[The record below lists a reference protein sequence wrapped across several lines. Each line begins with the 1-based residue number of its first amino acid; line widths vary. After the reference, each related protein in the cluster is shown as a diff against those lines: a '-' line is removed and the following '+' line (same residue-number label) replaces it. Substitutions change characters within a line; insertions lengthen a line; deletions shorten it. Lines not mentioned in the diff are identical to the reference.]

1 MWAQIISRVLVG
13 VGALQLVACGTYVP
27 PVSEYWDEGTDK
39 LTAGGVLAFKI
50 RQQVY
55 CDIVD
60 AVINVRNQNYLPRG
74 WAVQV
79 TLDLQV
85 DETGAVNPG
94 GTFNKP
100 SVRDRYVFSWI
111 GCKLKFAGH
120 ARR

>member
-1 MWAQIISRVLVG
+1 MDLIRDRRGCASSNASSGSSCRISPRGYDSMWAQIISRVLVG

-39 LTAGGVLAFKI
+39 LTAGGVLEFKI

-74 WAVQV
+74 CAVQV

-85 DETGAVNPG
+85 D
-94 GTFNKP
+94 
-100 SVRDRYVFSWI
+100 
-111 GCKLKFAGH
+111 
-120 ARR
+120 